1 MRYTARP
8 QRKKQLA
15 AKLAAN
21 SVGIKKRRA
30 KPIAKKVY
38 IKAVVTAK
46 SKHVDRDM
54 SRVET
59 ANDMK
64 SSNGN
69 PRRADWAARNVCHMS
84 ACCRC
89 SMCGKIDGEFGVAS
103 GKGAE
108 LLELQLT
115 FPWRKPFV
123 CRCLKLVA
131 HTACSALDLVAYAV
145 YRLFESRHGERGYG
159 EES

>member
-1 MRYTARP
+1 MRYTTRP

-46 SKHVDRDM
+46 RIHVDREMNSVD
-54 SRVET
+54 T

-69 PRRADWAARNVCHMS
+69 PRRAIWAARNVCHMS
-84 ACCRC
+84 VCCRS
-89 SMCGKIDGEFGVAS
+89 SMCGKTDGEFGVAS
-103 GKGAE
+103 GEGAE

-115 FPWRKPFV
+115 FLGRKPFV
-123 CRCLKLVA
+123 CCRLKLIA
-131 HTACSALDLVAYAV
+131 HNACGALNLIA
-145 YRLFESRHGERGYG
+145 
-159 EES
+159 